1 MSKCCYIH
9 FRPNKHTDENS
20 PTNYLSLDGVPIKKT
35 STAKFLGVTID
46 DKLSWEP
53 HVTALR
59 QKLGYASAT
68 LNKIRDSVPAELHS
82 DLYHTLFESHLTY
95 CISVWGGAPGCI
107 TDRIFTSQ
115 KHCMRILFGDKQEF
129 LDRYKTCARTRPLT
143 KQTLSTDFFEKEHT
157 KPLFTKHNIMAFKN
171 LYTYHTFMEVFK
183 ILKLRTPL
191 SLSDYF
197 TKSSRKE
204 TTLITA
210 FPTDDFISRSTKI
223 WNDIAPKLK
232 LVDYSHKISAAKS
245 SLKKTLLVN
254 QSSGDTL
261 FWNANNFGI

>member
-1 MSKCCYIH
+1 
-9 FRPNKHTDENS
+9 
-20 PTNYLSLDGVPIKKT
+20 
-35 STAKFLGVTID
+35 
-46 DKLSWEP
+46 
-53 HVTALR
+53 
-59 QKLGYASAT
+59 
-68 LNKIRDSVPAELHS
+68 
-82 DLYHTLFESHLTY
+82 
-95 CISVWGGAPGCI
+95 
-107 TDRIFTSQ
+107 
-115 KHCMRILFGDKQEF
+115 
-129 LDRYKTCARTRPLT
+129 
-143 KQTLSTDFFEKEHT
+143 
-157 KPLFTKHNIMAFKN
+157 
-171 LYTYHTFMEVFK
+171 MEVFK

-254 QSSGDTL
+254 QSSGDTI